1 MNNCFYKNIFYNMK
15 TFDNILDEKIGT
27 GAYQYKIFGVVSLLD
42 FCDGI
47 EYAFMSILLSILKTE
62 WGLDNG

>member
-1 MNNCFYKNIFYNMK
+1 MK

-62 WGLDNG
+62 WGLDNS